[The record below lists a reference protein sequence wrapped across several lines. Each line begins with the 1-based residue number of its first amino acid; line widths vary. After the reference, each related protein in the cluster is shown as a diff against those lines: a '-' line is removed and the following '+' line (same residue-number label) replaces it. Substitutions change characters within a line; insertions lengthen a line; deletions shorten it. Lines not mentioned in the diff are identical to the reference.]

1 MAGTIIQLQLSVH
14 ILLITLTFITANIF
28 LSICLFFEMWSWR
41 ETSYQEPPPVSKPAA
56 SRCMVKISS
65 KVYDGVTLQL

>member
-14 ILLITLTFITANIF
+14 ILLITLTFITADIF
-28 LSICLFFEMWSWR
+28 LSICLFFLNVVLEGGILSR
-41 ETSYQEPPPVSKPAA
+41 APPVFKPAA